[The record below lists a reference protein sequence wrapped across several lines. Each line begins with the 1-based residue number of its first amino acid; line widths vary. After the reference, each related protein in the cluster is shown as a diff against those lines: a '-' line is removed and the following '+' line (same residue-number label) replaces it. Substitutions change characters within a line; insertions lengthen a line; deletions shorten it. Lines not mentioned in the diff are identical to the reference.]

1 MTINKEP
8 SIIDLIARLRLEER
22 GWFIRDYWEADL
34 CAVGISS
41 RSQPSRL
48 VYVST
53 FDKSENN
60 YDYELEQLCS
70 STGNDYDCVCEE
82 QSVGYEA
89 LVRQMESFLS

>member
-1 MTINKEP
+1 MTIDKDP
-8 SIIDLIARLRLEER
+8 SIIDLLARLRLEER

-41 RSQPSRL
+41 RTQPSRL

-53 FDKSENN
+53 FDKSAND

-70 STGNDYDCVCEE
+70 STGDDYDCVSEE
-82 QSVGYEA
+82 QSVGFEG
-89 LVRQMESFLS
+89 LIRRMESFLS